1 MNSHLQHGHL
11 IYKNLLKRRKI
22 DSLD

>member
-11 IYKNLLKRRKI
+11 IYKKLLKRRKI